1 MWSKS
6 VRLRHPLKGNE
17 LSALQKLQ
25 PHFSLK
31 CVDAYDDSA
40 VILKWSG
47 QDLQVSHDDMAQYA
61 FLGGKFSSELESF
74 SGGMSGPGVGGESAY
89 ERGGDA
95 RRKFWIK
102 ALKDTDL
109 AEPRFFWPLKETD
122 NIYIF
127 IFFRVQP

>member
-25 PHFSLK
+25 SHFSLK

-74 SGGMSGPGVGGESAY
+74 SGGMSGPGGGGDSAY

-95 RRKFWIK
+95 RRKF
-102 ALKDTDL
+102 
-109 AEPRFFWPLKETD
+109 
-122 NIYIF
+122 
-127 IFFRVQP
+127 

>member
-1 MWSKS
+1 MNQEDPLIYTGIYDYLCYHCLNV

-74 SGGMSGPGVGGESAY
+74 SGGMSGPGGGGGTPHMKGVGML
-89 ERGGDA
+89 GGN
-95 RRKFWIK
+95 FE
-102 ALKDTDL
+102 LN
-109 AEPRFFWPLKETD
+109 P
-122 NIYIF
+122 
-127 IFFRVQP
+127 

>member
-6 VRLRHPLKGNE
+6 VRLRHPLKRNE
-17 LSALQKLQ
+17 LLGNKLNIALQKLQ

-40 VILKWSG
+40 VILKWSN

-74 SGGMSGPGVGGESAY
+74 SGGMSGPGGGRGRGDSAY

-95 RRKFWIK
+95 RRQF
-102 ALKDTDL
+102 
-109 AEPRFFWPLKETD
+109 
-122 NIYIF
+122 
-127 IFFRVQP
+127 

>member
-17 LSALQKLQ
+17 LSGNKLNIALQKLQ

-74 SGGMSGPGVGGESAY
+74 SGGMSGPGGGGRGTPHMKGVGMLVGNFE
-89 ERGGDA
+89 
-95 RRKFWIK
+95 
-102 ALKDTDL
+102 LK
-109 AEPRFFWPLKETD
+109 P
-122 NIYIF
+122 
-127 IFFRVQP
+127 

>member
-25 PHFSLK
+25 SHFSLK

-74 SGGMSGPGVGGESAY
+74 SGGMSGPGGGGGPPHRKGGGGLVGNFE
-89 ERGGDA
+89 
-95 RRKFWIK
+95 
-102 ALKDTDL
+102 LK
-109 AEPRFFWPLKETD
+109 P
-122 NIYIF
+122 
-127 IFFRVQP
+127 

>member
-1 MWSKS
+1 M
-6 VRLRHPLKGNE
+6 GNK
-17 LSALQKLQ
+17 LNIALQKLQ

-40 VILKWSG
+40 VILKWSN

-74 SGGMSGPGVGGESAY
+74 SGGMSGPGGGRGRGDSAY

-95 RRKFWIK
+95 RRKFWNK
-102 ALKDTDL
+102 PLKDTDL
-109 AEPRFFWPLKETD
+109 GVAQAFFDP
-122 NIYIF
+122 
-127 IFFRVQP
+127 